1 MTPLLHT
8 ETYGV
13 SELTPY
19 INWLY
24 LLHAWQLPPRLAGA
38 VQVHDCPACHARWIG
53 SLPTADHAAGREALR
68 LIADAREMLSWLDS
82 RYHVYG
88 RFGLFAAQGD
98 GDDIV
103 CYTAPQEEVR
113 LPLLRQQTVR
123 HVGDP
128 YLCLAD
134 FVSPQRP
141 AADDVRRLPVA
152 NVVGV
157 FVTAV
162 EDAMEQAFVGDDY
175 RHMLVR
181 TLAERLAEAAAE
193 RLHEA
198 VRRTHW
204 GYAPDEHLDAK
215 SLFAEAYQGRR
226 PAVGYPSLPDQSLIF
241 LMDRLIDFGH
251 IGVHLTE
258 NGMMQPAAAVAGLML
273 GHPAVRHFAVGRI
286 SEEALA
292 DYARRRGVPADRLR
306 PFLRANLT

>member
-1 MTPLLHT
+1 MTPLLRT
-8 ETYGV
+8 ETYSV
-13 SELTPY
+13 AELVPY

-24 LLHAWQLPPRLAGA
+24 LLHAWQLPPRLASA
-38 VQVHDCPACHARWIG
+38 ARVHDCPACRAQWLG
-53 SLPTADHAAGREALR
+53 TLPAADRAAGAEALR
-68 LIADAREMLSWLDS
+68 LVADARDILAWLDS
-82 RYHVYG
+82 HHRVLG
-88 RFGLFAAQGD
+88 RFGLFDAQGD
-98 GDDIV
+98 GDDILFH
-103 CYTAPQEEVR
+103 TADGPVR

-123 HVGDP
+123 QAGDP

-134 FVSPQRP
+134 FVSPQHP

-152 NVVGV
+152 NVVGI

-162 EDAMEQAFVGDDY
+162 EGAMEKAFAGDDY

-193 RLHEA
+193 RLHED

-204 GYAPDEHLDAK
+204 GYAPDEHLDA
-215 SLFAEAYQGRR
+215 SALFAEAYQGRR

-241 LMDRLIDFGH
+241 LMDRLIGFGH
-251 IGVHLTE
+251 IGVRLTE
-258 NGMMQPAAAVAGLML
+258 SGMMQPAAAVAGLML

-286 SEEALA
+286 SEEALT
-292 DYARRRGVPADRLR
+292 DYARRRGMTADSLR